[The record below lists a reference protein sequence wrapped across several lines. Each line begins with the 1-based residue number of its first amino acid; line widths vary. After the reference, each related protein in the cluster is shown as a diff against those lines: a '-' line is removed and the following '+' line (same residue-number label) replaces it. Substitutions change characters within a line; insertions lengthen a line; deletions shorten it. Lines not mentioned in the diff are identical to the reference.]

1 MGDSVSLV
9 RKGDSIMPPTLD
21 LRNIK
26 LEEAENEVARF
37 LRLWMGKHLFTY
49 FVVGDNETLA
59 ALVLK
64 VITDQGLEY
73 KTGMPGY
80 PGKIRAV
87 TI

>member
-1 MGDSVSLV
+1 
-9 RKGDSIMPPTLD
+9 MPPTLD

-80 PGKIRAV
+80 HGNIRAV
-87 TI
+87 MYETTL

>member
-1 MGDSVSLV
+1 MV
-9 RKGDSIMPPTLD
+9 PTLD
-21 LRNIK
+21 LSDINH
-26 LEEAENEVARF
+26 EEVENEVKRF

-64 VITDQGLEY
+64 VITDQGSEY

>member
-1 MGDSVSLV
+1 
-9 RKGDSIMPPTLD
+9 MPPTLD

-87 TI
+87 MYETTL